1 MTQRLH
7 FICGGE
13 MTGPG
18 GEGFGQTGTLADAC
32 D

>member
-18 GEGFGQTGTLADAC
+18 GEGFGQTGTNRC
-32 D
+32 M